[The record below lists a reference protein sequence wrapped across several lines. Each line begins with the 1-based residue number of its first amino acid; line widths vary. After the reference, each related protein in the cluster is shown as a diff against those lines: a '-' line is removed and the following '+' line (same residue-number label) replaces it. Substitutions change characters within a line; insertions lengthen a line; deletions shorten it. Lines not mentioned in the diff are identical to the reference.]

1 VLFESLASNL
11 VAGDTNGSYDVFI
24 KDLSTNEVKLVSGTS
39 AGVAGNSVSDATA
52 ISADGRYVLFE
63 SSASNLVAIDS
74 NSSLANVYIAT
85 NPFNSFASGTDTVQ
99 SSVTFTLPDSVENLV
114 LTGTSNIDATGNA
127 LNNSLTG
134 NSGANVL
141 TGSGGADV
149 FDYSQMLTWAAGG
162 MDVVADFANGTT
174 GGPGNSAALSN
185 ATSVATLNGDALL
198 LNYAALAGLVGASM
212 GSFAHPAAGQYST
225 LGSGDLVNG
234 TAANA
239 AHAQFLYNASTGVLS
254 FDADGTGTAVA
265 IDVAILGSAD
275 AHPVALTPAELVIFG
290 G

>member
-1 VLFESLASNL
+1 M
-11 VAGDTNGSYDVFI
+11 
-24 KDLSTNEVKLVSGTS
+24 
-39 AGVAGNSVSDATA
+39 
-52 ISADGRYVLFE
+52 SADGSQVLFN
-63 SSASNLVAIDS
+63 SSASNLVANDT
-74 NSSLANVYIAT
+74 NGTYDVYVAT
-85 NPFNSFASGTDTVQ
+85 NPLISSVGGIDTVQ

-127 LNNSLTG
+127 LNNTLTG

-141 TGSGGADV
+141 IGGGGADV
-149 FDYSQMLTWAAGG
+149 FDYTQVLTWASAG

-185 ATSVATLNGDALL
+185 ATSLASINGDALL
-198 LNYAALAGLVGASM
+198 VNYVALSGLVGASM

-225 LGSGDLVNG
+225 LGADDLING

-239 AHAQFLYNASTGVLS
+239 AHAQFLYDASTGVLS

-265 IDVAILGSAD
+265 IDVATLGSAG
-275 AHPVALTPAELVIFG
+275 AHPVSLTPTELVIFG